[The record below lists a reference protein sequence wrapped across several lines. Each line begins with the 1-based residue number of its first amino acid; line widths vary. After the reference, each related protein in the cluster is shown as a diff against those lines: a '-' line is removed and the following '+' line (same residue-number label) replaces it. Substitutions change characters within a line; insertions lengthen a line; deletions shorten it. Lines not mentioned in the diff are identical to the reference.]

1 MSFDRVGEII
11 KNIPL
16 GIAVSDNGGRVK
28 NVNKKFLDMFGYKWS
43 KLDNLSMD
51 RILEEFKILKNILE
65 DENEFKDREVYVRSK
80 RNKLR
85 FTLSM
90 HYIENDNESPDILYL
105 FSDQKRE
112 RKQTSRIETNRAIYS
127 FDKIIYRSKVF
138 EKTIEFAK
146 KISDSKSTVLIT
158 GETGTGKEIFAQ
170 SIHNYSNRSE
180 RPFIAI
186 NAAAIPASLI
196 ESELFGYEGGAFT
209 GARKQGQ
216 AGKFE
221 IADKGTIFLDEI
233 GEMPLEL
240 QTRLLRVLEEGIVS
254 RVGSVEQRY
263 VDVRIIAASNKDL
276 MKEVMEGNFR
286 DDLFYRLN
294 VLPLKLPGLRDR
306 KEDIPALVDFFM
318 EKLSKSLNKR
328 KVEISNDEME
338 ILLDYDWPG
347 NVRELENLVELLIN
361 LEHIP
366 EEIIDSY
373 REERDLENSLVLEDR
388 KASQNFQQG
397 KEKEE
402 EFKSFKENNDISA
415 DKVDGGNSLEE
426 IEKNHI
432 SYMLEKNNYNITLT
446 ASELEIAR
454 NTLYRKMEKFDLG

>member
-1 MSFDRVGEII
+1 MSFDRVDEII

-16 GIAVSDNGGRVK
+16 GIAISDNMGRVK

-51 RILEEFKILKNILE
+51 RILEEFKSLKEILE
-65 DENEFKDREVYVRSK
+65 DEKVFEDREVYVRSK

-90 HYIENDNESPDILYL
+90 YHIERANESPDILYL

-112 RKQTSRIETNRAIYS
+112 RKQAGRIQTNRAIYS
-127 FDKIIYRSKVF
+127 FDKIIYRSEIF
-138 EKTIEFAK
+138 QRTIEFAR

-170 SIHNYSNRSE
+170 SIHNYSSRGE
-180 RPFIAI
+180 MPFIAI

-254 RVGSVEQRY
+254 RVGSVEQNY

-276 MKEVMEGNFR
+276 MKEVREGNFR

-294 VLPLKLPGLRDR
+294 VLPLKLPALRDR
-306 KEDIPALVDFFM
+306 KEDIPALVGFFM

-338 ILLDYDWPG
+338 ILLAYDWPG

-361 LEHIP
+361 LEYIP

-373 REERDLENSLVLEDR
+373 RDEGDLEDGLALKDR
-388 KASQNFQQG
+388 KTSQNFQ
-397 KEKEE
+397 KEEKQE
-402 EFKSFKENNDISA
+402 EFKSFQEENSISVEKGSRVYA
-415 DKVDGGNSLEE
+415 LEE

-432 SYMLEKNNYNITLT
+432 SYMLEKNDYNITLT

>member
-1 MSFDRVGEII
+1 MSFDRVDEII
-11 KNIPL
+11 KNIPM
-16 GIAVSDNGGRVK
+16 GIAISDNKGRVK

-51 RILEEFKILKNILE
+51 RILEDFKSLKNILE
-65 DENEFKDREVYVRSK
+65 DENEFEDREVYVRSK
-80 RNKLR
+80 TNKLR

-90 HYIENDNESPDILYL
+90 DYIERANKEPDILYL
-105 FSDQKRE
+105 FSDQKKE
-112 RKQTSRIETNRAIYS
+112 RKQAARIQTNLAIYS
-127 FDKIIYRSKVF
+127 FDKIIYRSEIF
-138 EKTIEFAK
+138 QRTIEFAK

-170 SIHNYSNRSE
+170 SIHNYSSRGE
-180 RPFIAI
+180 MPFIAI

-233 GEMPLEL
+233 GEMPLDL

-254 RVGSVEQRY
+254 RVGSVEQNY

-276 MKEVMEGNFR
+276 MKEVRDGNFR

-294 VLPLKLPGLRDR
+294 VLPLKLP
-306 KEDIPALVDFFM
+306 ALVEFFM

-338 ILLDYDWPG
+338 ILLAYDWPG

-361 LEHIP
+361 LEYIP

-373 REERDLENSLVLEDR
+373 REERDLENALALEDR
-388 KASQNFQQG
+388 KISQNFQQG
-397 KEKEE
+397 NEKQED
-402 EFKSFKENNDISA
+402 FKSFQEDNDISA
-415 DKVDGGNSLEE
+415 EKRARVYALEE

-432 SYMLEKNNYNITLT
+432 SYMLEKNDYNITLT

-454 NTLYRKMEKFDLG
+454 NTLYRKMDKFDLG